1 MFTVDSK
8 NVFAM
13 ATIRTTKAII
23 IERVEDDGRI
33 TKTIVKERIKVLK
46 EDEFFEHAL
55 INLVRYRDED

>member
-1 MFTVDSK
+1 
-8 NVFAM
+8 M

-23 IERVEDDGRI
+23 IERIEDDGRI
-33 TKTIVKERIKVLK
+33 TKQIVKERIEVLK